1 MLAQVF
7 SKPIVIQ
14 YGGSNTIELFRFFY
28 GLENDFYVDLG
39 AYDAISRSNTL
50 DLYVAGWDG
59 INIDASPSRLSYL
72 LKMRKDNINLGMA
85 VGEMDKFV
93 TLYEMKHQGASTISE
108 KVSSSIGKKSILKEV
123 NIPSVGLSTICER
136 YFYKTPSFFNLDI
149 EGYGAQ
155 ALSTNNWTDQKC
167 RPEVVFT
174 ELNDANKKINVLL
187 PSQVL

>member
-85 VGEMDKFV
+85 VGLS
-93 TLYEMKHQGASTISE
+93 LYAKDIFSPPAHY
-108 KVSSSIGKKSILKEV
+108 SSCSNSFKS
-123 NIPSVGLSTICER
+123 
-136 YFYKTPSFFNLDI
+136 
-149 EGYGAQ
+149 
-155 ALSTNNWTDQKC
+155 
-167 RPEVVFT
+167 
-174 ELNDANKKINVLL
+174 
-187 PSQVL
+187 